1 MKNARA
7 GGMHAYAMRK
17 VAELRAQGLAWH
29 ECASRLSIDTMT
41 LFERCSKDPIYLAA
55 LSNASTIVAAS
66 EHYTMLAE
74 VITSLERLS
83 STAQT
88 RRSKRMSGMHEHT

>member
-1 MKNARA
+1 
-7 GGMHAYAMRK
+7 MRK
-17 VAELRAQGLAWH
+17 VADWRAQGLEWAQI
-29 ECASRLSIDTMT
+29 AAMLSIPAEV
-41 LFERCSKDPIYLAA
+41 LAAVCRSDPIYLAA

-83 STAQT
+83 SATSRSRS
-88 RRSKRMSGMHEHT
+88 RRMADMRKRP